1 LRYPFTESKRHVFKG
16 MDVTVKDGGCQIEY
30 EDQDPRI
37 HRMYLAELAKHGVT
51 SGMGKFIDE
60 SAATKAPA

>member
-1 LRYPFTESKRHVFKG
+1 

-37 HRMYLAELAKHGVT
+37 HRMYLEELAKHGVA

-60 SAATKAPA
+60 TRYAKSPA

>member
-1 LRYPFTESKRHVFKG
+1 
-16 MDVTVKDGGCQIEY
+16 VTVKDGGCQIEY

-37 HRMYLAELAKHGVT
+37 HRMYLEELAKHGVT

-60 SAATKAPA
+60 SASTKAPA